1 MVKTKTLCILYSTE
15 EQDEVICTE
24 NKS

>member
-1 MVKTKTLCILYSTE
+1 MVKTKTLCLLYSTE

-24 NKS
+24 NKT